1 MLWGLLIMTRVVR
14 GFLIWIPAVLGL
26 LLAALV
32 VFVLLFDWNMLKP
45 TISERV
51 SEALDRPFSIE
62 GDLSVDWRR
71 DRQSDGW
78 RSWVPTPHIAAEQMM
93 LGNPEWAE
101 GETFVSLQRAEMYLA
116 LLPLLSKVVRIPRI
130 DVQQPLA
137 DLQRQADGQNNWTFD
152 LGRDERDP
160 ASDPSAWVLDIGTI
174 GFDQGQIAVNDAVS
188 RLQLDVQVEPLGEPI
203 PFADIVGEQS
213 ESAADTTPQDYAF
226 AWRAT
231 GRYQQQAVE
240 GEGRIGGLLALQDP
254 SLPFPLEADVRAGS
268 TRVRVA
274 GTLTDPLNL
283 GALDMQL
290 RLSGTSL
297 GNLYPL
303 IGVTLPGSP
312 PYSTDGRLSA
322 QLQAEDGAVYRY
334 QDFNGSIGDSDIHGD
349 LTYVAGELRP
359 KLSGNLVSNQLLFSD
374 LAPLIGADSN
384 SDKEARGSEA
394 VQPADKVLPV
404 EEFRTERWR
413 TMDADVRVQGKR
425 IVHSDELPITD
436 LDTRVL
442 LEDGRLRLAPLKFG
456 MAGGTLEADIAL
468 DGQAV
473 PLNGQANLSA
483 RGLKLKELVPG
494 FEPMQTSLGELNGD
508 AELSGSGN
516 SVAAL
521 LGTADGSLQ
530 LAINDGTVSRA
541 LMEIAGLNVGN
552 YLVTRLFGDDEAQIN
567 CAVADLE
574 FNQGL
579 MTTPIFV
586 VDTENAIIEVNGTV
600 NFASEEMDLDI
611 DPESKGMRIF
621 SLRSPLY
628 VRGTFANPSPGV
640 HAGPLALRGTGML
653 ALGALTPAA
662 GLLALIAPSGEQT
675 SQCQALLERTREE

>member
-1 MLWGLLIMTRVVR
+1 MTRAFR
-14 GFLIWIPAVLGL
+14 FFLIWIPAALAL
-26 LLAALV
+26 LVAALV
-32 VFVLLFDWNMLKP
+32 LFLLLFDWNKLKP
-45 TISERV
+45 TINERV
-51 SEALDRPFSIE
+51 SAALDRPFAIE
-62 GDLSVDWRR
+62 GDLSVNWRR
-71 DRQSDGW
+71 EADSDGW
-78 RSWVPTPHIAAEQMM
+78 RAWMPSPHMAAEQML
-93 LGNPEWAE
+93 LGNPDWAE
-101 GETFVSLQRAEMYLA
+101 GDTFVSLQRAEMRLS
-116 LLPLLSKVVRIPRI
+116 LLPLLGKVVRIPRI
-130 DVQQPLA
+130 DVQQPVA
-137 DLQRQADGQNNWTFD
+137 DLQRQADGRNNWTFD
-152 LGRDERDP
+152 LSGEEDD
-160 ASDPSAWVLDIGTI
+160 ASEEPSRWVLDIGTI
-174 GFDQGQIAVNDAVS
+174 GFDQGQITVNDAVS
-188 RLQLDVQVEPLGEPI
+188 QLRLDLEVEPLGEPI
-203 PFADIVGEQS
+203 AFSDIVGESS
-213 ESAADTTPQDYAF
+213 ESTSTTPQDYAF
-226 AWRAT
+226 DWRAE
-231 GRYQQQAVE
+231 GSYQEQAIE
-240 GEGRIGGLLALQDP
+240 GEGKIGGLLALQDA

-268 TRVRVA
+268 TRIRLA

-283 GALDMQL
+283 GALDLQL

-303 IGVTLPGSP
+303 TGVTLPDSP

-322 QLQAEDGAVYRY
+322 QLQAEEGASYHY
-334 QDFNGSIGDSDIHGD
+334 QDFNGHIGDSDIHGD
-349 LTYVAGELRP
+349 LTYINGEPRP
-359 KLSGNLVSNQLLFSD
+359 SLSGHLVSRQLLFSD

-384 SDKEARGSEA
+384 AEKEARGSDTR
-394 VQPADKVLPV
+394 QPADKVLPV

-413 TMDADVRVQGKR
+413 TMDADVQVRGQR
-425 IVHSDELPITD
+425 IVHNEELPITD

-468 DGQAV
+468 NGATT
-473 PLNGQANLSA
+473 PLQGKASLTA

-508 AELSGSGN
+508 ADLSGQGN

-521 LGTADGSLQ
+521 LGTADGSMQ
-530 LAINDGTVSRA
+530 LAINDGTVSRS

-552 YLVTRLFGDDEAQIN
+552 YLITRLFGDDEAQIN

-574 FNQGL
+574 FKQGV

-586 VDTENAIIEVNGTV
+586 VDTENAIIEVDGTV

-628 VRGTFANPSPGV
+628 VRGTFADPSPGV

-675 SQCQALLERTREE
+675 SQCQALLESTRGD

>member
-116 LLPLLSKVVRIPRI
+116 LLPLLSKLVRIPRI

-303 IGVTLPGSP
+303 IGVTLPDSP

>member
-1 MLWGLLIMTRVVR
+1 MTRVVR
-14 GFLIWIPAVLGL
+14 GFLIWVPAVLAL

-32 VFVLLFDWNMLKP
+32 VFLLLFDWNMLKP
-45 TISERV
+45 TINERV
-51 SEALDRPFSIE
+51 SEALDRPFVIE
-62 GDLSVDWRR
+62 GGLSVDWRR

-101 GETFVSLQRAEMYLA
+101 GDTFVSLQRAEMHIA
-116 LLPLLSKVVRIPRI
+116 LLPLLGKVVRIPRI
-130 DVQQPLA
+130 DVQQPVA

-152 LGRDERDP
+152 LGSDEQDP
-160 ASDPSAWVLDIGTI
+160 ADDPSAWVLDIGTI
-174 GFDQGQIAVNDAVS
+174 GFDQGQITIEDAVS
-188 RLQLDVQVEPLGEPI
+188 SLQLDVQVEPLGEPI
-203 PFADIVGEQS
+203 PFADIVGEPS
-213 ESAADTTPQDYAF
+213 ESAPDTTPQDYAF
-226 AWRAT
+226 AWSAT
-231 GRYQQQAVE
+231 GSYQQQAIE
-240 GEGRIGGLLALQDP
+240 GEGKIGGLLALQDD
-254 SLPFPLEADVRAGS
+254 SQPFPLEADVHAGS
-268 TRVRVA
+268 TRIRLA
-274 GTLTDPLNL
+274 GTLTDPRNL
-283 GALDMQL
+283 GALDLQL

-303 IGVTLPGSP
+303 TGVTLPDSP

-322 QLQAEDGAVYRY
+322 QLQAEEGAVYRY
-334 QDFNGSIGDSDIHGD
+334 QDFNGSIGDSDIHGN
-349 LTYVAGELRP
+349 LTYTAGEPRP

-384 SDKEARGSEA
+384 SDKQARGSDA

-404 EEFRTERWR
+404 EEFRTERWQA
-413 TMDADVRVQGKR
+413 MDADVRVQGKR

-468 DGQAV
+468 NGAAT
-473 PLNGQANLSA
+473 PLQGKASLSA
-483 RGLKLKELVPG
+483 RNLKLKQLVPG

-508 AELSGSGN
+508 ADLSGSGN

-521 LGTADGSLQ
+521 LGAADGSMQ
-530 LAINDGTVSRA
+530 MAINDGTVSRS
-541 LMEIAGLNVGN
+541 LMEIAGLNVGS
-552 YLVTRLFGDDEAQIN
+552 YLITQIFGDEEVQIN

-574 FNQGL
+574 FKQGL
-579 MTTPIFV
+579 MSTPIFV
-586 VDTENAIIEVNGTV
+586 VDTENALIEVDGTV

-628 VRGTFANPSPGV
+628 VRGTFADPSPGV
-640 HAGPLALRGTGML
+640 HAGPLALRGTGMV
-653 ALGALTPAA
+653 ALGSLTPAA
-662 GLLALIAPSGEQT
+662 ALLALIAPSGEQD
-675 SQCQALLERTREE
+675 SQCQALLERTRSDQH